1 MAAERK
7 DGKLESSAVVALNFY
22 KENYQFTNDPQAKLM
37 RKIEAQINEFDQMLL
52 TVEKLTVQFPSH
64 TIRQNCTISQQ
75 LQNIYKSAVETN
87 K

>member
-22 KENYQFTNDPQAKLM
+22 KENYEFTNDPQAKLM

-64 TIRQNCTISQQ
+64 TIR
-75 LQNIYKSAVETN
+75 
-87 K
+87 